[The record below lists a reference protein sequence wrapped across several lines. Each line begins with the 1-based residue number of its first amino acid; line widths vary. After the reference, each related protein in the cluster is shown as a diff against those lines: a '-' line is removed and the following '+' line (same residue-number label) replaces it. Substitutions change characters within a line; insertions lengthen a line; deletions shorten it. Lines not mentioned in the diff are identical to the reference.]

1 MNIFIKKI
9 LDEPIINNP
18 WPHQIVSDLLDTS
31 LFNEVDQQCQKLLLL
46 KQKSLIYPNDFE
58 KYNLDLK
65 DKVDSLST
73 DILFNFEPIIKQYPY
88 HRRYSQKPEIDTHIS
103 VVRPLPYKHVIHDE
117 SADKILSIILYV
129 TPTLNKGTL
138 MYNENDEKTLIK
150 TVPWKQNSAFIFCGR
165 DQSTWHSFESDETN
179 NRVTLNFFIKRQR

>member
-18 WPHQIVSDLLDTS
+18 WPHQIVSDLLDPS

-73 DILFNFEPIIKQYPY
+73 DILFNFESIIEQYPY
-88 HRRYSQKPEIDTHIS
+88 HRRYSGKPQIDTHIS
-103 VVRPLPYKHVIHDE
+103 VVRPLPYKHIIHDE

-129 TPTLNKGTL
+129 TPILNKGTL
-138 MYNENDEKTLIK
+138 MYTADDEKTLAK
-150 TVPWKQNSAFIFCGR
+150 TAPWKQNSAFVFCGR